1 MTKHDIVETDDYI
14 AEWAPGIDEATKAY
28 VMDLVLSSRA
38 IVEARRGDAFRRQ
51 HTEIVRQS
59 NGDIMMFM

>member
-1 MTKHDIVETDDYI
+1 MAKHDIVETDEYI
-14 AEWAPGIDEATKAY
+14 AEWAPGLDEATKTY
-28 VMDLVLSSRA
+28 LMDMVLTSRA

-51 HTEIVRQS
+51 HTEIVTQP